1 MVLGPLQTLSN
12 GIYDEKTI
20 GIAGINFVQFDWF
33 IVVSYHLLDLLDTVG
48 RSLMVL
54 GPLQTQSNVISDEKT
69 TVGSPLKLV

>member
-33 IVVSYHLLDLLDTVG
+33 IVVSYNLLDLL
-48 RSLMVL
+48 
-54 GPLQTQSNVISDEKT
+54 ET
-69 TVGSPLKLV
+69 TPDPWGYSEEVPHGVGSTPDPIQCHF